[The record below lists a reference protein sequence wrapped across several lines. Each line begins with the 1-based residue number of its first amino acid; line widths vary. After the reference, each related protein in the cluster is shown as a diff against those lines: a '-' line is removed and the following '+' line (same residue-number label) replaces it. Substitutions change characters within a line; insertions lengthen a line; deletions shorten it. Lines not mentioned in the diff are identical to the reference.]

1 MKCIFCNT
9 DIPDGAPFCK
19 YCGTKQIISSQ
30 ENSNI
35 SANDDHQFSQSN
47 SYIEPKQNNQ
57 ITTPQPSTSNV
68 APSITP
74 PENQYLGA
82 TNISTKPIKNPKNN
96 SMNTKAII
104 FVAAGILIVIIVGV
118 LAYIAGSRKNSNN
131 ISTSN
136 SSTVQE
142 KISEES
148 NNVKDDDD
156 NDSTTDG
163 NNNNVTSDTT
173 EEIVST
179 ESNTVKETT
188 EENTTEVI
196 ITEEASQETE
206 PDIQDGI
213 VADGTTPFY
222 GVWCFG
228 SKSEDE
234 AVEFANQ
241 MQKKGFN
248 ANVLATTDWE
258 NLNSELYYVV
268 TADFCKTE
276 DDANQLLKEV
286 QDAGYSDAYVKYT
299 GNKY

>member
-1 MKCIFCNT
+1 MKCIFFFFF
-9 DIPDGAPFCK
+9 IPDGAPFCK

-156 NDSTTDG
+156 NA
-163 NNNNVTSDTT
+163 
-173 EEIVST
+173 
-179 ESNTVKETT
+179 
-188 EENTTEVI
+188 
-196 ITEEASQETE
+196 EEASQETE

-234 AVEFANQ
+234 AVEFASQ